1 MDVSVIIVNYNTR
14 QMTCDCLSSV
24 QKQTKDI
31 DYEIIVVDNAST
43 DDSVAYLKT
52 NFGGIKVI
60 SSEQNKGFGKANN
73 IGASYAKGKYLFF
86 LNSDTLLL
94 NNAIKRFYD
103 RMEKDMTL
111 GAAGGILQDEAG
123 QTAQSYNCFPSPKS
137 EIKYIIDKLCCRSTI
152 PATPTEAIYVDFIS
166 GADLF
171 ISKELFN
178 RLNGFDPVYFMYYEE
193 TDLQKRMA
201 SLGLKRIILPGVRI
215 MHLEGGS
222 FLKKGLSFDRFMISQ
237 KSMNYYIS
245 KHYKGLSK
253 YTFKGVMVIL
263 RLTLFIKNW
272 TWKER
277 FTAYLQ
283 VWK

>member
-1 MDVSVIIVNYNTR
+1 
-14 QMTCDCLSSV
+14 MTCDCLSSV

-43 DDSVAYLKT
+43 DDSVTYIKT
-52 NFGGIKVI
+52 NFHRIKVI
-60 SSEQNKGFGKANN
+60 ASKQNNGFGKANN
-73 IGASYAKGKYLFF
+73 LGASYAKGKYLFF

-94 NNAIKRFYD
+94 NNAIKRFFD

-123 QTAQSYNCFPSPKS
+123 QTLYSYNRFPSPKS
-137 EIKYIIDKLCCRSTI
+137 EIKYIIDKLCCCSTI
-152 PATPTEAIYVDFIS
+152 PAIPTEAIYVDFIS

-171 ISKELFN
+171 ISNELFC
-178 RLNGFDPVYFMYYEE
+178 RLNGFDPVFFMYYEE
-193 TDLQKRMA
+193 VDLQKRMA
-201 SLGLKRIILPGVRI
+201 SLGLKRIILPDVHI
-215 MHLEGGS
+215 IHLEGGS
-222 FLKKGLSFDRFMISQ
+222 FSEKGLTFNRFMISQ
-237 KSMNYYIS
+237 KSMNHYIS
-245 KHYKGLSK
+245 KHHKGIYKFF
-253 YTFKGVMVIL
+253 FKSIMIIL
-263 RLTLFIKNW
+263 RLTLFTNNW